1 LNYPLPEAIRRTA
14 AAGFEGIDI
23 WGGRPHAY
31 RRDLSDKEIAG
42 LRQTLRDEGLALAS
56 FIPAQFRYPTSLCS
70 PNETI
75 RRDSVAYIQD
85 SIETAAALGAP
96 LVSVCPGHTLYGQ
109 SIEDGMG
116 RLSESLSAIAEFA
129 ARHAMQV
136 AIEPADKY
144 ETDLLPTCAAT
155 LELIKRL
162 GYTNLGVLLDNGHAY
177 AVGES
182 SPDAVR
188 WLGDRLFHVH
198 IDDNNGLRD
207 QHLVPGEGS
216 FDFPSFL
223 TALHEVGYDGFLAA
237 ELGWDYTIDPDP
249 AARLTVE
256 RMKTIQNAL
265 RYQTPPARSRKAPTP
280 SRGR

>member
-1 LNYPLPEAIRRTA
+1 MQAMKLSLSSFIYLNYPLTEAIRRTA
-14 AAGFEGIDI
+14 AAGFEGVDI

-31 RRDLSDKEIAG
+31 RKDLSHPEIAE
-42 LRQTLRDEGLALAS
+42 LRQILSDAGIAPAS

-75 RRDSVAYIQD
+75 RRDSVAYIQNG
-85 SIETAAALGAP
+85 IETAAALGAP

-116 RLSESLSAIAEFA
+116 RLRESLCTITEFA
-129 ARHAMQV
+129 ADHDMRI

-144 ETDLLPTCAAT
+144 ETDLLPTCAAA
-155 LELIKRL
+155 LEFSKQL
-162 GYTNLGVLLDNGHAY
+162 GYTNLGVLLDNGHAQV
-177 AVGES
+177 VGES
-182 SPDAVR
+182 SADAVQQ
-188 WLGDRLFHVH
+188 LGDKLFHVH

-216 FDFPSFL
+216 FDFPPFL
-223 TALHEVGYDGFLAA
+223 TALHEVGYVGFLAA
-237 ELGWDYTIDPDP
+237 ELGWDYTIDPDY

-256 RMKTIQNAL
+256 RMKTFQ
-265 RYQTPPARSRKAPTP
+265 S
-280 SRGR
+280 